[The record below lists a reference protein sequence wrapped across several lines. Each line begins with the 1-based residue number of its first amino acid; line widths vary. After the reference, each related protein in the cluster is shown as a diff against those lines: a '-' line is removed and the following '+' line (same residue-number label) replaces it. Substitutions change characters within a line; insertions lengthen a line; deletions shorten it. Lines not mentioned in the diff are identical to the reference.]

1 MHQIDPT
8 AAQRIDRREDRP
20 LYVGLLRDAGMTPP
34 ASDTVWPL
42 MRGEQS
48 PRAACTANACQSGRA
63 QCPCPDACRVP
74 EGSRMAAVWRLLDRI
89 EPGQFWIGY
98 AAFVALA
105 IGGLCLAF
113 R

>member
-1 MHQIDPT
+1 MKQITDLD
-8 AAQRIDRREDRP
+8 AAQRVDDRMR
-20 LYVGLLRDAGMTPP
+20 AP
-34 ASDTVWPL
+34 ASDTAWPP
-42 MRGEQS
+42 S
-48 PRAACTANACQSGRA
+48 PRHTACTANRCSSGDKR
-63 QCPCPDACRVP
+63 CPCPDACELP